1 MLKTIGIDQI
11 VKMPLAN
18 EFKIVEHAPINMP
31 LIESAHKHDFFMLL
45 LVKSGS
51 GTHTIDFN
59 EYEVKEGTLFFL
71 APGQA
76 HQWNLSKDTSGFQVL
91 FSDSF
96 LPKTI
101 SLPFF
106 NTSSTPVLE
115 LSADQFAEL
124 QQEFYLMINEFGRKE
139 ASSVQILQHRLQVVL
154 LLLQRWYT
162 HKFPFHLS
170 GQDARMINH
179 FEHLIEKYYHQ
190 YNEVAFYAKQLNV
203 SANYLNAVCKREST
217 YTAGEFI
224 RKRIMLE
231 AKRMLILTDL
241 DIKEIAFSLGFND
254 TSYFSRFFKK
264 HASLSPLEF
273 KSEKGKTPGLL

>member
-31 LIESAHKHDFFMLL
+31 LIENAHKHDFFMLL

-59 EYEVKEGTLFFL
+59 EYDVKEGVLFFL

-76 HQWNLSKDTSGFQVL
+76 HQWDLSKNTAGFQVL

-106 NTSSTPVLE
+106 NTSSTPVLT
-115 LSADQFAEL
+115 LNADQFAEL
-124 QQEFYLMINEFGRKE
+124 QGEFYLMIKEFERKE
-139 ASSVQILQHRLQVVL
+139 ASSVQILQHRLQIVL

-162 HKFPFHLS
+162 LEYPFHSS
-170 GQDARMINH
+170 GSDARMINQ

-190 YNEVAFYAKQLNV
+190 HNEVAFYAKQLNV

-224 RKRIMLE
+224 RNRIMLE

-273 KSEKGKTPGLL
+273 KNEKGKIPGLL